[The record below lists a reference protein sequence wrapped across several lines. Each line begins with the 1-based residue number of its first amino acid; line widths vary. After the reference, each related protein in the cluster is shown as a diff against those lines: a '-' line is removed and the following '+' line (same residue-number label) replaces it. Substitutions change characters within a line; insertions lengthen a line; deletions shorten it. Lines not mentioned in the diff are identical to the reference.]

1 MIFPG
6 GGGGGVKIDLSL
18 IETTK
23 KASTMTLKGLKLIN
37 DYYCR
42 TVRRRRNKS
51 KFLLVKWLLISKS
64 SNVK

>member
-1 MIFPG
+1 MIFP
-6 GGGGGVKIDLSL
+6 GGGGVKIDLS
-18 IETTK
+18 ISETK

-42 TVRRRRNKS
+42 IVRHRRKKS
-51 KFLLVKWLLISKS
+51 KFLLVKWLLILKS